1 MKVTKKSRI
10 FNMISYRISLHL
22 FTLHSELYNRIYF
35 KKAYLLTLLFK
46 KPQCSVINIFI
57 NSDSITIDNSKQ
69 SLANETS
76 RYSNMTAKFLVS
88 SVSSFSLLLQ
98 LAIWH
103 LFHQSMATKNL
114 IQQRGSSPSHIINLL
129 CSMLNVVGLEKKLL
143 I

>member
-98 LAIWH
+98 LAI
-103 LFHQSMATKNL
+103 
-114 IQQRGSSPSHIINLL
+114 
-129 CSMLNVVGLEKKLL
+129 
-143 I
+143 